1 MTPTGNAHWR
11 DSARSI
17 RFFFFDA
24 QAAFPFVL
32 FLMHIRWWT
41 FILAVLAAIMFT
53 VLNHFGFSIAVFLR
67 FLRST
72 IAGKRKM
79 AIPWWMN

>member
-1 MTPTGNAHWR
+1 MVPRESAHWR

-32 FLMHIRWWT
+32 FLLHIRWWT
-41 FILAVLAAIMFT
+41 FFLALFAAIAFT
-53 VLNHFGFSIAVFLR
+53 ILNHFGLSIAVFLR
-67 FLRST
+67 LFRSF
-72 IAGKRKM
+72 IAGKRK
-79 AIPWWMN
+79 IGNPWWIY